1 MQPMY
6 RLYDIE
12 HNKKMS
18 DLKKKLGQ
26 QGAKMFMNNIMGS
39 MFGKS

>member
-1 MQPMY
+1 
-6 RLYDIE
+6 
-12 HNKKMS
+12 MS

-39 MFGKS
+39 MFGKSW